1 MEKYNQLKDRKCG
14 IILELFKLKNSNY
27 CVCTIYTYVEF
38 ILSNIINN
46 LSKKGDIISNR
57 DSNLKDFKY
66 EDQDLNNILIYND
79 IINNVDNLVDSIMDQ
94 EIIEKNN
101 INTIDNLLLDADT
114 KIYNKCKKNQK
125 LFKDAKTIAARFNK
139 NSLLK
144 NYNTEI
150 NYYENLRTPWWS
162 EN

>member
-1 MEKYNQLKDRKCG
+1 MKICILNQ
-14 IILELFKLKNSNY
+14 IILNQILKQIVN
-27 CVCTIYTYVEF
+27 
-38 ILSNIINN
+38 
-46 LSKKGDIISNR
+46 KISVA
-57 DSNLKDFKY
+57 K
-66 EDQDLNNILIYND
+66 
-79 IINNVDNLVDSIMDQ
+79 
-94 EIIEKNN
+94 EKN
-101 INTIDNLLLDADT
+101 
-114 KIYNKCKKNQK
+114 KNQK